1 MSERR
6 WDFYVRDML
15 DCSQKVTDYAA
26 GLDRATFFANDLV
39 YEAVLWN
46 LATLGEAA
54 NNIPEDV
61 RDVHRDVPWH
71 AIIGMRN
78 RIVHGYGVI
87 DEETIWEVIRTGIP
101 ELTPQLRALLAEA

>member
-15 DCSQKVTDYAA
+15 ECCRKVTDYVS
-26 GLDRATFFANDLV
+26 GLDRAAFLANDLV

-54 NNIPEDV
+54 NNVPEDV
-61 RDVHRDVPWH
+61 REAHEAIPWH
-71 AIIGMRN
+71 AIIGLRN

-87 DEETIWEVIRTGIP
+87 DDQTVWEVIQAGVP
-101 ELTPQLRALLAEA
+101 ELMPQLSALLDEA